1 MLNNLLILNIIYIL
15 TILEF
20 NIKHYFY
27 TYLMSFYVIINIIN
41 TKKTPKNI

>member
-1 MLNNLLILNIIYIL
+1 MLNNSFEINVVYIL
-15 TILEF
+15 IIIKF